1 MGLAALVAL
10 LLASWPFQTDAHP
23 ADRLKQHLVVGLTA
37 TEAHLSI
44 AIGGGILANE
54 LVLAD
59 LDPNGDGTVDAA
71 ERNAWITRLLSDLR
85 ITLDSR
91 DVPLAPAAVATTLPS
106 LDDFHLGLRPLV
118 LSLTVPLPATDAKT
132 ERRLTVRDN
141 YHLDRTDYLLDVQTT
156 SGAELLDQPW
166 PGRTV
171 RLAFTTDP
179 ALAGSGGAVPDAAA
193 AWDQSGAVAKAKRIL
208 ERPKSPAL
216 LTTLIAVFVLMGA
229 LHAIQPGHGKTLVAA
244 YLVATKGTP
253 RDALTLAGI
262 VTFTH
267 TISVFALGLATLAA
281 SRLFLPSRVI
291 PIMGVL
297 SGLLIAGMGLNM
309 LRGAVRKRA
318 PYPPSP
324 PPSGYPAPYLG
335 GKGEHAAPPSGSP
348 SSNVG
353 PGTRWVAVG
362 VGAPAHHHHDHTH
375 LSEEEHARLHLED
388 ALAARRKGVR
398 RRSLVTLGVSGGLAP
413 CPDALAILL
422 LAIGINQAGFGML
435 AIVAFSL
442 GLAGVLVAFGLAIA
456 LAGPFWTRTRRAA
469 SERGGFGA
477 RLNDAFG
484 RLAAVSPLVS
494 AVVVLLLGLAMIWRA
509 GVAA

>member
-1 MGLAALVAL
+1 M
-10 LLASWPFQTDAHP
+10 
-23 ADRLKQHLVVGLTA
+23 
-37 TEAHLSI
+37 
-44 AIGGGILANE
+44 
-54 LVLAD
+54 
-59 LDPNGDGTVDAA
+59 
-71 ERNAWITRLLSDLR
+71 
-85 ITLDSR
+85 
-91 DVPLAPAAVATTLPS
+91 
-106 LDDFHLGLRPLV
+106 
-118 LSLTVPLPATDAKT
+118 
-132 ERRLTVRDN
+132 
-141 YHLDRTDYLLDVQTT
+141 LDVQTAF
-156 SGAELLDQPW
+156 GAELLDQPW

-179 ALAGSGGAVPDAAA
+179 ALAGSGGAIPDAAA
-193 AWDQSGAVAKAKRIL
+193 AWDQGGAVAKAKRIL

-216 LTTLIAVFVLMGA
+216 LITLIAVFVLMGA
-229 LHAIQPGHGKTLVAA
+229 LHAVQPGHGKTLVAA

-291 PIMGVL
+291 PVMGVL

-309 LRGAVRKRA
+309 LRGALRRRAGA

-324 PPSGYPAPYLG
+324 LSPTVG
-335 GKGEHAAPPSGSP
+335 GKGEHGAQLRVSP
-348 SSNVG
+348 SPNVG
-353 PGTRWVAVG
+353 PGTLWVAVG
-362 VGAPAHHHHDHTH
+362 VGAPSTTHHHHTH
-375 LSEEEHARLHLED
+375 LSEEEHARLHLEE
-388 ALAARRKGVR
+388 ALASRRDDVH
-398 RRSLVTLGVSGGLAP
+398 RRSLIALGVSGGLVP

-456 LAGPFWTRTRRAA
+456 LAGPFWTRTRQTAA
-469 SERGGFGA
+469 EHGGFA
-477 RLNDAFG
+477 SRVSNAFG
-484 RLAAVSPLVS
+484 RLATVSPLVS

-509 GVAA
+509 GASA